1 MRKQVLIIL
10 TLVVLAG
17 SSGSGSQ
24 MGRYAS
30 RNLSSVSELTHQQ
43 EPSNVREWADS
54 GTVVNRGLLPAAT
67 PSSAQSIVATIFQF
81 SCEIFQFLIFGI

>member
-30 RNLSSVSELTHQQ
+30 RNLSSVSETHSSTGAKQCQ
-43 EPSNVREWADS
+43 GVGRFGDCGKQ
-54 GTVVNRGLLPAAT
+54 GTPPRCHTILCSVNCCHYFP
-67 PSSAQSIVATIFQF
+67 IFM
-81 SCEIFQFLIFGI
+81 